1 MASQELAFDTKRVY
15 AETRFQ
21 GAPCTETRISGA
33 YIRRVACTQC
43 FASGNAFYKAG
54 LSVYAAYRV
63 QAKCLSP
70 TYSTNVFVFYEFLH
84 TIGVQYVL
92 YTVLPVV
99 HICRYSDVQCRS
111 VQQTCTGNVRSTVC
125 TYLCTEYGRISEY
138 DTRNAVLLR
147 SQCGSTRRAQL
158 AELRAQRNAV
168 LSPAEC

>member
-15 AETRFQ
+15 A
-21 GAPCTETRISGA
+21 ETRISGA

-147 SQCGSTRRAQL
+147 RSADRL
-158 AELRAQRNAV
+158 AELSSQSSE
-168 LSPAEC
+168 LSAMQS